1 MQNPLPGT
9 KVPSQPTGGSP
20 RRPSQRPSFPPR
32 AGLGPRLTC
41 AILALVL
48 GGELSAQAV
57 PAAPTTTAAAPA
69 PQSPAVAVSTPVSRA
84 GWFSDKRP
92 LRVGDIITIIVDE
105 SVNSRERNTDN
116 ATKKRNQEM
125 GLNLNVGEAVKIGP
139 QKGFSSGVG
148 NTSQASG
155 TADRSGGL
163 SAVISVRVISME
175 PSGIA
180 KIKGTKLVGVD
191 GRNQTID
198 IEGVIRP
205 EDVTADNT
213 VYSSRVAESVISYKG
228 KRIGPAKGILG
239 SILSIFWP

>member
-1 MQNPLPGT
+1 MSTLLD
-9 KVPSQPTGGSP
+9 
-20 RRPSQRPSFPPR
+20 PR
-32 AGLGPRLTC
+32 AKARSRQTYVSHTGHVLWPRGDLGPRLTI
-41 AILALVL
+41 AILALTL
-48 GGELSAQAV
+48 GGELSAQNP

-69 PQSPAVAVSTPVSRA
+69 PQTPAVAVSTPMTRA

-92 LRVGDIITIIVDE
+92 LRIGDIVTIIVDE

-125 GLNLNVGEAVKIGP
+125 GLNLNVGEAIKIGP
-139 QKGFSSGVG
+139 QKGFQSGVG
-148 NTSQASG
+148 NTSQATG
-155 TADRSGGL
+155 VADRSGGL

-191 GRNQTID
+191 GRNQSID
-198 IEGVIRP
+198 VEGVIRP
-205 EDVTADNT
+205 EDVQADNT
-213 VYSSRVAESVISYKG
+213 VFSSRVAESVISYKG

-239 SILSIFWP
+239 GILSIFWP

>member
-1 MQNPLPGT
+1 MFG
-9 KVPSQPTGGSP
+9 
-20 RRPSQRPSFPPR
+20 R
-32 AGLGPRLTC
+32 
-41 AILALVL
+41 
-48 GGELSAQAV
+48 ELSAQNP

-69 PQSPAVAVSTPVSRA
+69 PGTPAVAVSTPLSRA

-92 LRVGDIITIIVDE
+92 LRVGDIVTIIVDE

-116 ATKKRNQEM
+116 ATKKRNQDM

-139 QKGFSSGVG
+139 QKGFNSGVG
-148 NTSQASG
+148 NTSQATG

-198 IEGVIRP
+198 VEGVIRP
-205 EDVTADNT
+205 EDVLADNT

-228 KRIGPAKGILG
+228 KRIGPSKGILG